1 MLLDADGRT
10 AGAWLAAGPAAIDI
24 QDFLTW
30 AAERGHC
37 HTLTVP
43 SRGPRQWPAGR
54 KDQEARR
61 PRSGGHS
68 L

>member
-10 AGAWLAAGPAAIDI
+10 AGAWLAAGSAAIDI
-24 QDFLTW
+24 RDFLTW
-30 AAERGHC
+30 AAEREHC

-43 SRGPRQWPAGR
+43 AAGPRQWPAGR

-61 PRSGGHS
+61 PRIGERS